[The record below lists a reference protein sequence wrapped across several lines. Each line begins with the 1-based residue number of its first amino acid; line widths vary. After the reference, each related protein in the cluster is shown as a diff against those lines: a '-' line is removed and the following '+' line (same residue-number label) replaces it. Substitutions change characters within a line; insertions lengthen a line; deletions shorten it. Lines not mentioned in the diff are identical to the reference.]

1 MASRYYNPILA
12 RNLAKAYQPQVYDF
26 KTGVD
31 EAFEP
36 WVAELK
42 EQEELK
48 RQEAEKYEK
57 QQEKIRADQ
66 QADFRNMKSF
76 DPNNVVEEYR
86 DYAGQELFNL
96 QGEYKYAV
104 ENLQGFEK
112 QQTLNQINQDIDT
125 IKNRNLIFGEYQEDY
140 KDRHDPEQ
148 EGGSRISNVNDSVTL
163 EMDRRKANR
172 EWDEVIE
179 IDGVPHFVFNPV
191 EGGSFEEPITISAD
205 DWTTD
210 YVPLERQTAKYVA
223 AQSDFDD
230 LITTAKRDLR
240 WEDDAENIAQIESIL
255 EAQTY
260 TKDEALSV
268 AVDYLGL
275 EQEQYAG
282 MIMKDLDG
290 DGESGTLDDIN
301 FFIKDQLRTGVQATL
316 KNLHTAYNKQKADA
330 DALANNNSGLSK
342 EQQALVQQDTLMTTL
357 SDIDFNTEIPKTDNG
372 FIDIGS
378 STFTNM
384 MNQLGFARVG
394 QISEET
400 DRKGNV
406 TDMFVTV
413 KNNTTNELQ
422 QISMKTLTDARLKR
436 MMLVSSGMSLD
447 KVELLYPLDQNFPKN
462 IVLPGFEQPAVK
474 TGTTTNTSQ

>member
-12 RNLAKAYQPQVYDF
+12 KNLARAYQPQVYDF
-26 KTGVD
+26 KTGVE

-36 WVAELK
+36 WVTELK
-42 EQEELK
+42 EQEKLK
-48 RQEAEKYEK
+48 REEAEKYEK

-96 QGEYKYAV
+96 QADYKYAV

-112 QQTLNQINQDIDT
+112 QKKLNEINQDIDT

-140 KDRHDPEQ
+140 KDRYDPNQ
-148 EGGSRISNVNDSVTL
+148 EGGTRVSNVNDSVTI

-191 EGGSFEEPITISAD
+191 EGGSFSEPITVSAD
-205 DWTTD
+205 NWATD
-210 YVPLERQTAKYVA
+210 YVPLEKQTAKYVK

-230 LITTAKRDLR
+230 LINTAKRDLR
-240 WEDDAENIAQIESIL
+240 WEDDPENIGQIESIL

-290 DGESGTLDDIN
+290 DGEAGTLDDIN
-301 FFIKDQLRTGVQATL
+301 HFIKDQLRTGVQTTL
-316 KNLHTAYNKQKADA
+316 KNLHNAYNKQKAEA
-330 DALANNNSGLSK
+330 DALANANSGLTS
-342 EQQALVQQDTLMTTL
+342 EQQKAVQQQTLMDTLAQL
-357 SDIDFNTEIPKTDNG
+357 DFNSIVPKTENG

-378 STFTNM
+378 STFTNTL
-384 MNQLGFARVG
+384 NQLGFARVG
-394 QISEET
+394 QITEET

-406 TDMFVTV
+406 TDMIVTL

-422 QISMKTLTDARLKR
+422 QVSMKTLTDARLKR

-447 KVELLYPLDQNFPKN
+447 IVELLYPLDQNFPKN
-462 IVLPGFEQPAVK
+462 VVLPGFEQPTTP
-474 TGTTTNTSQ
+474 TGTTTNTSE

>member
-12 RNLAKAYQPQVYDF
+12 RNLARAYQPQVYDF

-36 WVAELK
+36 FVQELK

-48 RQEAEKYEK
+48 RKEAEKYER

-76 DPNNVVEEYR
+76 DPNTLVEEYR
-86 DYAGQELFNL
+86 DYAGQELFDL
-96 QGEYKYAV
+96 QSQYKYAV

-112 QQTLNQINQDIDT
+112 QKALNTINQDIDT
-125 IKNRNLIFGEYQEDY
+125 IKNRNLIFGAYLEDY
-140 KDRHDPEQ
+140 KDRYDSEQ
-148 EGGSRISNVNDSVTL
+148 EGGVRISNVNDSVTI

-172 EWDEVIE
+172 EWDEVID

-191 EGGSFEEPITISAD
+191 EGGSFEEPIVLSAD
-205 DWTTD
+205 NWTTD
-210 YVPLERQTAKYVA
+210 YVPLEKQTAKYVQ

-240 WEDDAENIAQIESIL
+240 WEQDPENIAQIESIL
-255 EAQTY
+255 DAQTY
-260 TKDEALSV
+260 TKDEALSI

-275 EQEQYAG
+275 EQEKYAG
-282 MIMKDLDG
+282 QIMKDLDG

-301 FFIKDQLRTGVQATL
+301 FFIKDQLRTGVQTTL
-316 KNLHTAYNKQKADA
+316 KNLHNAYNKQKAESEA
-330 DALANNNSGLSK
+330 AANNNSTLSK
-342 EQQALVQQDTLMTTL
+342 EQKALVQQETLMTSL
-357 SDIDFNTEIPKTDNG
+357 ADIDFNKEIPKTEKG
-372 FIDIGS
+372 FMDIGS
-378 STFTNM
+378 SIFTNTL
-384 MNQLGFARVG
+384 NQLGFARVG
-394 QISEET
+394 QISEEV
-400 DRKGNV
+400 DDKGNL
-406 TDMFVTV
+406 TDMFITL

-422 QISMKTLTDARLKR
+422 QVSMKTLTDARLKR

-447 KVELLYPLDQNFPKN
+447 KVELLYPLDQNFPKPV
-462 IVLPGFEQPAVK
+462 ILPGFNAPIN
-474 TGTTTNTSQ
+474 NTEE